1 MSGAAQMGLNLSAPQ
16 VAAFDLYTDELL
28 AWNEQFNLTAITDR
42 EQVEIR
48 HYLDS
53 LALLPALAALEGVS
67 LTALLSRSI
76 RAVDVGAG
84 AGLPGLALRM
94 VWPRMRLSLVEATAK
109 KVRFMEHVAANLAL
123 TDLQFIHGRA
133 EELALRE
140 PHRATYDL
148 VVARAVATLP
158 TLVEYLLPLAKRGGR
173 VVAYKGSAAHEE
185 ALAAE
190 QAIRMLGGR
199 LTRLIPVE
207 VPGLAETRVLVVID
221 KVAQTPEGY
230 PAAAGCRRNSRW
242 GARRIRIVR
251 MRWRGNRQVFLKTR
265 PPRLSEPGRSSRL
278 EGVHVPAPAA
288 ASATHDP

>member
-1 MSGAAQMGLNLSAPQ
+1 MQRLLSGAAQMGLSLNASQA
-16 VAAFDLYTDELL
+16 AAFDLYTDELL
-28 AWNEQFNLTAITDR
+28 DWNQQFNLTAITER

-53 LALLPALAALEGVS
+53 LALLPALAALESTS
-67 LTALLSRSI
+67 LATLLGRNV

-84 AGLPGLALRM
+84 AGLPGLALRI
-94 VWPRMRLSLVEATAK
+94 VWPRLRLSLVEATAK
-109 KVRFMEHVAANLAL
+109 KIHFMEHVATKLGLAEVQL
-123 TDLQFIHGRA
+123 IHGRA

-140 PHRATYDL
+140 PHRGVYDL

-230 PAAAGCRRNSRW
+230 PRGRGLPKKQPLGCKENPNCPDD
-242 GARRIRIVR
+242 V
-251 MRWRGNRQVFLKTR
+251 
-265 PPRLSEPGRSSRL
+265 
-278 EGVHVPAPAA
+278 EG
-288 ASATHDP
+288 

>member
-1 MSGAAQMGLNLSAPQ
+1 MQRLMTGAAQMGLSLSAPQ
-16 VAAFDLYTDELL
+16 VAAFDTYTDELL

-53 LALLPALAALEGVS
+53 LALLPALAALENAS
-67 LTALLSRSI
+67 LATLLGRNL

-84 AGLPGLALRM
+84 AGLPGLALRI

-230 PAAAGCRRNSRW
+230 PRGRGLPKKQPLGCKENPNC
-242 GARRIRIVR
+242 ADE
-251 MRWRGNRQVFLKTR
+251 M
-265 PPRLSEPGRSSRL
+265 E
-278 EGVHVPAPAA
+278 E
-288 ASATHDP
+288 

>member
-1 MSGAAQMGLNLSAPQ
+1 MQRLIFGATQMGLSLNPGQ
-16 VAAFDLYTDELL
+16 VAAFETYTDELL
-28 AWNEQFNLTAITDR
+28 DWNQQFNLTAITDR

-53 LALLPALAALEGVS
+53 LALLPVLAALDGVTLPM
-67 LTALLSRSI
+67 LTSRNM

-84 AGLPGLALRM
+84 AGLPGLALRI
-94 VWPRMRLSLVEATAK
+94 VWPRLRLSLIEATAK
-109 KVRFMEHVAANLAL
+109 KVRFMEHVAVKLGL

-140 PHRATYDL
+140 TYRATYDL

-173 VVAYKGSAAHEE
+173 VIAYKGSAAHEE

-190 QAIRMLGGR
+190 QAIQMLGGK

-230 PAAAGCRRNSRW
+230 PRGRGLPRKQPLGCKESPNC
-242 GARRIRIVR
+242 
-251 MRWRGNRQVFLKTR
+251 QD
-265 PPRLSEPGRSSRL
+265 EP
-278 EGVHVPAPAA
+278 EG
-288 ASATHDP
+288 

>member
-1 MSGAAQMGLNLSAPQ
+1 MGLGLNPAQ
-16 VAAFDLYTDELL
+16 VAAFEAYTDELL

-53 LALLPALAALEGVS
+53 LALLPALAALEGVP
-67 LTALLSRSI
+67 LTALLNRSV

-84 AGLPGLALRM
+84 AGLPGLALRI
-94 VWPRMRLSLVEATAK
+94 VWPRLRLSLVEATGK
-109 KVRFMEHVAANLAL
+109 KVRFMEHVASNLAL

-140 PHRATYDL
+140 PHRASYDL

-190 QAIRMLGGR
+190 PAIRMLGGQ

-230 PAAAGCRRNSRW
+230 PRGRGLPRKQPLGCKENPNCGDES
-242 GARRIRIVR
+242 V
-251 MRWRGNRQVFLKTR
+251 
-265 PPRLSEPGRSSRL
+265 
-278 EGVHVPAPAA
+278 
-288 ASATHDP
+288 D